1 MNQTKET
8 IIGLFDKYMKYTF
21 ENDTELFSK
30 LLRSEEECKELNEW
44 AENEMRYLLGKG
56 EESDYE
62 KSIFG
67 YIYNIIC
74 EKNLSKCVQFQKEIF
89 NDSGELMEIMKLIQ
103 DICKLEDMEIIF
115 ELDYILD
122 MYCYIY
128 LYDFDSVELKE
139 HIIELVDPVEPK

>member
-30 LLRSEEECKELNEW
+30 LVRSEEECEELNEW
-44 AENEMRYLLGKG
+44 TKNEMRYLLGKG
-56 EESDYE
+56 EDLDYE

-74 EKNLSKCVQFQKEIF
+74 EKNIMKCVQFYKEIF
-89 NDSGELMEIMKLIQ
+89 NDSEELMEIMKLIQ
-103 DICKLEDMEIIF
+103 DICKSEDMEINF
-115 ELDYILD
+115 ELPNIMDI
-122 MYCYIY
+122 YCYIY
-128 LYDFDSVELKE
+128 LFDFHSVELKE